1 MDYNLKTSYYLN
13 IKMNRILVNICVGA
27 VSSIAGGTIVHFKEK
42 DNIENLKKE
51 NEELEKLFN
60 KYNNYIVKLKM
71 YNNYYKQKY
80 NEELTIVNGK
90 VIPVESSESEEEF
103 VLKLDKE
110 KFIYEGVQYEKIKNI
125 NNNYDI
131 YNLYDV
137 HVGEL
142 INDNIEWITNNFEIE
157 HINHINYKHNLP
169 RLVSSDSI
177 DNLDDNLEIIDVIDR
192 MKNDLEKML
201 KD

>member
-110 KFIYEGVQYEKIKNI
+110 KFIYEGVQYEKIKKFD
-125 NNNYDI
+125 NNYDI
-131 YNLYDV
+131 YNLDGV
-137 HVGEL
+137 HVGVL
-142 INDNIEWITNNFEIE
+142 KNDNIEWITNNFEIE

>member
-1 MDYNLKTSYYLN
+1 
-13 IKMNRILVNICVGA
+13 MNRILVNICVGA

-60 KYNNYIVKLKM
+60 KYNNYIVKLKL
-71 YNNYYKQKY
+71 YNNYYKMKY
-80 NEELTIVNGK
+80 NDELTIVNGK

-103 VLKLDKE
+103 ILKQEKY
-110 KFIYEGVQYEKIKNI
+110 KFIYEGVQYEKMKKFD
-125 NNNYDI
+125 NNYDV
-131 YNLYDV
+131 YNLDDIHIGV
-137 HVGEL
+137 L

-177 DNLDDNLEIIDVIDR
+177 DNLDDNLDDNLEINNVMNNI
-192 MKNDLEKML
+192 KNNLEKML
-201 KD
+201 KE